1 MGLRGVLLVH
11 GLALSVGWLA
21 PGVHAPRARGA
32 VRMAAFSGEEPWNPN
47 APTPRARE
55 RVSLSPIDMHEL
67 QARINFSR
75 EQQTLRERCE
85 RVYTILFNANTEHEG
100 IYSIAVDERPR
111 DDAEPG
117 ADPHRA
123 PMRTNIVLGFENRED
138 AMRYAL
144 VLKAQ
149 EVVAPEVIEVATED
163 LARFCEARRP
173 PPPPPRASILSS
185 LLCGLEGGGRGRR
198 EGQRARSSGPIRS
211 RYRAALTNP
220 RSLFFLASFSPRPQH
235 QSDAQAEHG
244 VRLQLLSAGTR
255 LTPPEDLI
263 DELEGADEDEGG
275 FRARARAARARR
287 ADLDARARK
296 RAAGARERP
305 TPTPTRATT
314 ISRPTRQPALHGR
327 GAT

>member
-85 RVYTILFNANTEHEG
+85 RVYTILFNANTENEG

-123 PMRTNIVLGFENRED
+123 PMRTNIVLGF
-138 AMRYAL
+138 
-144 VLKAQ
+144 
-149 EVVAPEVIEVATED
+149 
-163 LARFCEARRP
+163 
-173 PPPPPRASILSS
+173 
-185 LLCGLEGGGRGRR
+185 
-198 EGQRARSSGPIRS
+198 
-211 RYRAALTNP
+211 
-220 RSLFFLASFSPRPQH
+220 
-235 QSDAQAEHG
+235 
-244 VRLQLLSAGTR
+244 
-255 LTPPEDLI
+255 
-263 DELEGADEDEGG
+263 
-275 FRARARAARARR
+275 
-287 ADLDARARK
+287 
-296 RAAGARERP
+296 
-305 TPTPTRATT
+305 
-314 ISRPTRQPALHGR
+314 
-327 GAT
+327 